1 MTFKIISFIIVV
13 GLVFSGCAAIQQSP
27 AIEVPPS
34 HLASPDTPEIV
45 DGNLETAG
53 ALQTDGFVEKRFAAD
68 FRLDKVYVN
77 TREIVGTKRAG
88 ALIVLKKPM
97 YISYIEIYTDSMITE
112 PIIDVVTEKSKSDAL
127 PFVRI
132 SDRQIGKPIKA
143 GKVQRFRIGREI
155 LCLRLMTD
163 AIEET
168 SSAERATVVDK
179 YKTDVTRIPLKGP
192 MIREV
197 KFYEIPKEP
206 D

>member
-1 MTFKIISFIIVV
+1 MTFKIIGFIIAV
-13 GLVFSGCAAIQQSP
+13 GLVFSGCAAIQQPS

-53 ALQTDGFVEKRFAAD
+53 SLQTDGFVEKRFAAD
-68 FRLDKVYVN
+68 FLLGKVYVN
-77 TREIVGTKRAG
+77 SREIVGTKRAG
-88 ALIVLKKPM
+88 ALIVLKEPM
-97 YISYIEIYTDSMITE
+97 YISYIEIYTDSAITE
-112 PIIDVVTEKSKSDAL
+112 PIIDVITEKSKSDAL

-132 SDRQIGKPIKA
+132 SDRQIGKPIQA

-155 LCLRLMTD
+155 LGLRLMTD

-168 SSAERATVVDK
+168 SSAERATVVER

-206 D
+206 H